1 MADDRLFRAGTNA
14 LVCLMAS
21 VGLAMLGAGTAQA
34 CTCDQISP
42 AQGFERAQYVFKGKV
57 VEAIQHTWIV
67 DVDRVWKGSER
78 LAGRVRLLDV
88 YAGID
93 CEFYFEPG
101 RGYLFFAIIAK
112 SSRYVYYQ
120 PQACNWTSALRSR
133 RVPDSDGSVWLEDFI
148 ERSYGLGERP
158 KGDDPWSRQGE
169 RD

>member
-1 MADDRLFRAGTNA
+1 MADDRLLRADIKA
-14 LVCLMAS
+14 FVCLVAF
-21 VGLAMLGAGTAQA
+21 VGSSMLGGGAAQA
-34 CTCDQISP
+34 CACDQISP

-57 VEAIQHTWIV
+57 VETIQHTWIV
-67 DVDRVWKGSER
+67 DVDRAWKGSES

-101 RGYLFFAIIAK
+101 REYLFFAIIAK

-120 PQACNWTSALRSR
+120 PQVCNLTSALRSK
-133 RVPDSDGSVWLEDFI
+133 RVPGADGSVWLEDFI
-148 ERSYGLGERP
+148 ETTYGVGERP
-158 KGDDPWSRQGE
+158 KAEDPWSRQG